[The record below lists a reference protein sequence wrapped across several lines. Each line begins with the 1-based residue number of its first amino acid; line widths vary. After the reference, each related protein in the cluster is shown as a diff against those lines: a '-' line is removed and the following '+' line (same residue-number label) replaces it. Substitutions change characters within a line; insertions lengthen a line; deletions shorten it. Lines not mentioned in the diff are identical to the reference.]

1 MYTKIS
7 KVVLVWAIALFAS
20 LAALSN
26 FSDYDSNYKIISH
39 VLKMDTTFPDNN
51 SMWRAIDST
60 TIHHII
66 FCLIIFME
74 AVIALFCWVGGLRLY
89 LSRMDSDRFNQA
101 KGPAVIGLTMG
112 VVLWFTGFMTIGG
125 EWFMMWQSE
134 VANGQ
139 QPAFR
144 LVVIFSALLIYLVQ
158 SDSDQ
163 QA

>member
-7 KVVLVWAIALFAS
+7 KVVFVGAVALFAS
-20 LAALSN
+20 LVAFSN
-26 FSDYDSNYKIISH
+26 FSDYDSNFKITSH

-51 SMWRAIDST
+51 GMWRAINST

-89 LSRMDSDRFNQA
+89 LSRKDSDRFNQA
-101 KGPAVIGLTMG
+101 KGLAVIGLTMG